1 MISVASRL
9 LIKEHLDK
17 VVWKVLDRKQKH
29 IYHMHRAALKTHTH
43 RFILQMAYVL
53 LSRIPSFP
61 WSPPCI
67 STSGSHPSI
76 YDHHLY
82 CLKRTHTDLT
92 YYRLT
97 CGKALPF
104 FSSPPPIWL
113 NPWRP
118 AERRKWGDPQVTPRR
133 LRGPGSLHV
142 SISRHNDKTVPYRYL
157 RKRGRQRMCMC
168 VWGAG
173 GSVGARKVEQIRNG
187 GFCRDIWNGITQQ
200 PPKAISVSVQDKI
213 CQSAAC
219 YSSTPPGLTLILKPV
234 CSTVAAL
241 NWV

>member
-1 MISVASRL
+1 
-9 LIKEHLDK
+9 
-17 VVWKVLDRKQKH
+17 
-29 IYHMHRAALKTHTH
+29 
-43 RFILQMAYVL
+43 MAYVL
-53 LSRIPSFP
+53 FCLEFLPSLGLHPIFLHLGVTQAYMITISIASNVHTPTWRVTDWHAAKLSHSFP
-61 WSPPCI
+61 P
-67 STSGSHPSI
+67 
-76 YDHHLY
+76 
-82 CLKRTHTDLT
+82 
-92 YYRLT
+92 
-97 CGKALPF
+97 
-104 FSSPPPIWL
+104 PPPIWL
-113 NPWRP
+113 TPWRP

-133 LRGPGSLHV
+133 LRGPGSSHV

-157 RKRGRQRMCMC
+157 RKR
-168 VWGAG
+168 G

-219 YSSTPPGLTLILKPV
+219 CSSTPSGLTLILKPV